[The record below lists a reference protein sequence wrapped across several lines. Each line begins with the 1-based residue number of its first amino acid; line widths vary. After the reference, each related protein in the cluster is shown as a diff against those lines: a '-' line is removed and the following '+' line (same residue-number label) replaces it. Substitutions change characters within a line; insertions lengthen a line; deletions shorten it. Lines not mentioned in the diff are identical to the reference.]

1 MSDGRN
7 HPVNRP
13 VFVAALVV
21 LAVLAPSPTHAAG
34 EPGAQR
40 KAIQFAK
47 GSGSS
52 QVRGSV
58 KGEREVEYTISARA
72 GQTMAVA
79 MNSGNSSL
87 NFNVNPPGSRNAMFT
102 SSVQGPKATIV
113 LPADGTYSVVVY
125 LMRNA
130 SRRNE
135 SASYKLDVAV
145 TGQAIPPLAGGK
157 DALIAGTPFHAS
169 ASVPCRMLGLDPG
182 ARCEA
187 FVTRRGRDGTA
198 TVEVRAT
205 NGVVR
210 RVLFVQGRPV
220 AADSPEALTS
230 ERQGDLVKVR
240 IGAAEGFDV
249 VDAFLSGG

>member
-1 MSDGRN
+1 MSGGRN
-7 HPVNRP
+7 LPVTSP
-13 VFVAALVV
+13 VIIAALVV
-21 LAVLAPSPTHAAG
+21 LAVLAHSPTHAAG

-40 KAIQFAK
+40 KSIQFAK
-47 GSGSS
+47 GSSAS

-58 KGEREVEYTISARA
+58 KGDADVEYTINARA
-72 GQTMAVA
+72 GQTLAVA
-79 MNSGNSSL
+79 LSSTNGSL
-87 NFNVNPPGSRNAMFT
+87 SFNILPPGSRLAMFN
-102 SSVQGPKATIV
+102 SSVQGAKASVV

-135 SASYKLDVAV
+135 SASYELDVAV

-157 DALIAGTPFHAS
+157 DALIAGTQFHAS
-169 ASVPCRMLGLDPG
+169 ASVPCQMLGLDPG

-198 TVEVRAT
+198 TVEVRAPNSVT
-205 NGVVR
+205 R
-210 RVLFVQGRPV
+210 RVLFVQGKPV

-230 ERQGDLVKVR
+230 TRQGDLVKVR
-240 IGAAEGFDV
+240 IGADESFDV
-249 VDAFLSGG
+249 VDAFLTGG

>member
-1 MSDGRN
+1 MTL
-7 HPVNRP
+7 PVALAAI
-13 VFVAALVV
+13 VA
-21 LAVLAPSPTHAAG
+21 LAVLAPLPAQAAG

-47 GSGSS
+47 GSSSS
-52 QVRGSV
+52 QVRGSI
-58 KGEREVEYTISARA
+58 KGEADVEYTINARA
-72 GQTMAVA
+72 GQTLAVA
-79 MNSGNSSL
+79 MSSTNGSL
-87 NFNVNPPGSRNAMFT
+87 NFNINPPGSRYAMFN
-102 SSVQGPKATIV
+102 SSGQGPKASVV

-130 SRRNE
+130 ARRNE

-145 TGQAIPPLAGGK
+145 TGQAIPPIAGGK

-169 ASVPCRMLGLDPG
+169 ASVPCQMLGLDAS

-198 TVEVRAT
+198 TVEVRAP
-205 NGVVR
+205 NGVIR
-210 RVLFVQGRPV
+210 RVLFVQGKPV

-230 ERQGDLVKVR
+230 TRQGDLVKVR
-240 IGAAEGFDV
+240 IGADEGFDV